1 MITYFNWR
9 KCTAESS
16 DSHRCIE
23 SEQFASFGISRALVV
38 LLPCTVI
45 KRKEKADTSR
55 MINYSYPIIKANTHM
70 TYGLTN
76 QSLSIYLSYGI
87 TMCGQFES

>member
-1 MITYFNWR
+1 MYSER
-9 KCTAESS
+9 S

-23 SEQFASFGISRALVV
+23 SEQFASIEILRALV

-45 KRKEKADTSR
+45 KRKEKADTSS
-55 MINYSYPIIKANTHM
+55 MINYSYPIIKAHIHM

-76 QSLSIYLSYGI
+76 HSEPLLLILDHQSQQSL
-87 TMCGQFES
+87 